1 MGEQPGSPGRRLRI
15 AWIGPYPGQG
25 GVLGVATEL
34 LDGLSALG
42 HEIDF
47 FVRAREKPVSA
58 RLAAHPNL
66 RFIWG
71 TLVWQW
77 DRWYSRGRM
86 GAFVSGLLGVSVAT
100 MRLRRE
106 MLRRH
111 RLEPYDLVYQ
121 FSNIETIAV
130 SRRLSQTVP
139 LVIHPETH
147 IVGELRHAIAERR
160 LALASQPRAAFAL
173 VLAIMVVRATV
184 QRLSIGRA
192 RLLVCISAVFRDH
205 LVRDYRFPRE
215 RTVVVPNPVEVEPFA
230 GEHAG
235 LGDPPTVLVLG
246 RVAVRKGVADA
257 LAVARLLHQRGLA
270 VRFRFVGGPSLWSDY
285 TALLE
290 DLPEN
295 AEYVGERP
303 ASEMPE
309 ELSRADVLLQAST
322 YEPFGLTVGE
332 ALAAGT
338 PVVGTSE
345 VGAIEGVDRTVAA
358 EVPPGDTA
366 GLADAI
372 EAMLERLARNPDA
385 LRETARREARRLFA
399 TERVC
404 REISE
409 ALVGLVEEHRARA
422 GGTG

>member
-1 MGEQPGSPGRRLRI
+1 MDEQRSPGTRLRI
-15 AWIGPYPGQG
+15 AWIGPYPDEG

-47 FVRAREKPVSA
+47 FVRARERPVPP
-58 RLAAHPNL
+58 RLAGRPNL
-66 RFIWG
+66 RFVWG
-71 TLVWQW
+71 TLVWNW
-77 DRWYSRGRM
+77 NRWYSRGRM
-86 GAFVSGLLGVSVAT
+86 GAFISGLLGMSIAT
-100 MRLRRE
+100 RRLRRE

-111 RLEPYDLVYQ
+111 KLEPYDLVYQ
-121 FSNIETIAV
+121 FSAIETIAV
-130 SRRLSQTVP
+130 SRRLSQRVP

-160 LALASQPRAAFAL
+160 LALASQGRAPFAL
-173 VLAIMVVRATV
+173 VLAIMVLRAGV
-184 QRLSIGRA
+184 QRFSVGRA

-215 RTVVVPNPVEVEPFA
+215 RTAVVPNPVEVERFA

-235 LGDPPTVLVLG
+235 SGDAPTVLVLG
-246 RVAVRKGVADA
+246 RVAVRKGVPDA
-257 LAVARLLHQRGLA
+257 VAVARLLHERGSS

-290 DLPEN
+290 DLPAN
-295 AEYVGERP
+295 AEYAGERP
-303 ASEMPE
+303 FEEMPA

-345 VGAIEGVDRTVAA
+345 VGAIEGVDESVAA
-358 EVPPGDTA
+358 EVRPGDTA
-366 GLADAI
+366 GLADAV
-372 EAMLERLARNPDA
+372 EATLERLSADPHG
-385 LRETARREARRLFA
+385 LRELARREARRLFA

-404 REISE
+404 QEISD
-409 ALVGLVEEHRARA
+409 ALVRMVEEDRARA
-422 GGTG
+422 GGA

>member
-1 MGEQPGSPGRRLRI
+1 
-15 AWIGPYPGQG
+15 
-25 GVLGVATEL
+25 
-34 LDGLSALG
+34 
-42 HEIDF
+42 
-47 FVRAREKPVSA
+47 
-58 RLAAHPNL
+58 
-66 RFIWG
+66 
-71 TLVWQW
+71 
-77 DRWYSRGRM
+77 M
-86 GAFVSGLLGVSVAT
+86 GAFISGLLGMSIAT
-100 MRLRRE
+100 RRLRRE

-111 RLEPYDLVYQ
+111 KLEPYDLVYQ
-121 FSNIETIAV
+121 FSAIETIAV
-130 SRRLSQTVP
+130 SRRLSQRVP

-160 LALASQPRAAFAL
+160 LALASQRRASFAL
-173 VLAIMVVRATV
+173 VLAIMVLRAGV

-215 RTVVVPNPVEVEPFA
+215 RTAVVPNPVEVERFG

-235 LGDPPTVLVLG
+235 SGDAPTVLVLG
-246 RVAVRKGVADA
+246 RVAVRKGVPDA
-257 LAVARLLHQRGLA
+257 VAVARLLHRRGFS

-290 DLPEN
+290 DLPAN

-303 ASEMPE
+303 FEEMPA
-309 ELSRADVLLQAST
+309 ELSQADVLLQAST

-345 VGAIEGVDRTVAA
+345 VGAIEGVDPSVAV
-358 EVPPGDTA
+358 EVRPGDTA

-372 EAMLERLARNPDA
+372 EATLERLSADPQE
-385 LRETARREARRLFA
+385 LRELARREARRLFA
-399 TERVC
+399 SDRVC
-404 REISE
+404 HEISD
-409 ALVGLVEEHRARA
+409 ALVRMVEEDRARA
-422 GGTG
+422 GGT